1 MPKWIFENIFQQ
13 GMIMKGSDKMRTGK
27 KGEDI
32 AVAYLKG
39 KGYRIVERNYKCPL
53 GEIDIVAK
61 DGDVIVFV
69 EVKSRKSEEFGD
81 PQLAVGLEKQKKI
94 SKISLMY
101 LKEKHLYPCNARF
114 DVVAI
119 KMLPDGSTVELIQ
132 NAFELAV

>member
-1 MPKWIFENIFQQ
+1 
-13 GMIMKGSDKMRTGK
+13 MKGSERIRTGK

-39 KGYRIVERNYKCPL
+39 KGYRIIERNYKCPL

-61 DGDVIVFV
+61 DGGAIVFV

-94 SKISLMY
+94 SKISLTH

-119 KMLPDGSTVELIQ
+119 KMLPDGSTLELIQ
-132 NAFELAV
+132 NAFELVV

>member
-1 MPKWIFENIFQQ
+1 
-13 GMIMKGSDKMRTGK
+13 MIMKDSDRKRTGK

-32 AVAYLKG
+32 AVAYLISR
-39 KGYRIVERNYKCPL
+39 GYRIVERNYKCPL
-53 GEIDIVAK
+53 GEIDIVARE
-61 DGDVIVFV
+61 GDEIVFV

-81 PQLAVGLEKQKKI
+81 PQLAVGLKKQKKV
-94 SKISLMY
+94 SRISLAY

-119 KMLPDGSTVELIQ
+119 KMLPDGSNVELIQ

>member
-1 MPKWIFENIFQQ
+1 
-13 GMIMKGSDKMRTGK
+13 MIMKSSGRMRTGK

-32 AVAYLKG
+32 ACAYLKRR
-39 KGYRIVERNYKCPL
+39 GYRIVERNYKCPL
-53 GEIDIVAK
+53 GELDIVAR
-61 DGDVIVFV
+61 DGDAIVFV

-81 PQLAVGLEKQKKI
+81 PQLAVGLEKQKKV
-94 SKISLMY
+94 SRISLTY

-119 KMLPDGSTVELIQ
+119 KMLPDEITIELIQ

>member
-1 MPKWIFENIFQQ
+1 M
-13 GMIMKGSDKMRTGK
+13 
-27 KGEDI
+27 

-39 KGYRIVERNYKCPL
+39 KGCRIIERNYKCPL

-61 DGDVIVFV
+61 DGDTIVFV

-81 PQLAVGLEKQKKI
+81 PRLAVGLEKQKKI
-94 SKISLMY
+94 SIISLTY
-101 LKEKHLYPCNARF
+101 LTEKHLYPCNARF

-119 KMLPDGSTVELIQ
+119 KMLPDGSTIDLIR

>member
-1 MPKWIFENIFQQ
+1 
-13 GMIMKGSDKMRTGK
+13 MIMKISGRMRTGK

-32 AVAYLKG
+32 ACAYLKSR
-39 KGYRIVERNYKCPL
+39 GYRIVERNYKCPL
-53 GEIDIVAK
+53 GELDIVAR
-61 DGDVIVFV
+61 DGDAIVFV

-81 PQLAVGLEKQKKI
+81 PQLAVGLEKQKKV
-94 SKISLMY
+94 SRISLTY

-119 KMLPDGSTVELIQ
+119 KMLPDGITIELIE

>member
-1 MPKWIFENIFQQ
+1 
-13 GMIMKGSDKMRTGK
+13 MIMKDSDRKRTGK

-32 AVAYLKG
+32 AVAYLISR
-39 KGYRIVERNYKCPL
+39 GYRIVERNYKCPL
-53 GEIDIVAK
+53 GEIDIVAR
-61 DGDVIVFV
+61 DGDEIVFV

-81 PQLAVGLEKQKKI
+81 PQLAVGLKKQKKV
-94 SKISLMY
+94 SRISLAY

-119 KMLPDGSTVELIQ
+119 KMLPDGSNVELIQ

>member
-1 MPKWIFENIFQQ
+1 
-13 GMIMKGSDKMRTGK
+13 MIMKDSDRKRTGK

-32 AVAYLKG
+32 AVAYLISR
-39 KGYRIVERNYKCPL
+39 GYRIVERNYKCPL
-53 GEIDIVAK
+53 GEIDIVAR
-61 DGDVIVFV
+61 DGDELVFV

-81 PQLAVGLEKQKKI
+81 PQLAVGLKKQKKV
-94 SKISLMY
+94 SRISLAY

>member
-1 MPKWIFENIFQQ
+1 
-13 GMIMKGSDKMRTGK
+13 MIMNDFDRKRTGK

-32 AVAYLKG
+32 AVAYLKSR
-39 KGYRIVERNYKCPL
+39 GYRIVECNYKCPL
-53 GEIDIVAK
+53 GEIDIVAR
-61 DGDVIVFV
+61 DGDEIVFV

-81 PQLAVGLEKQKKI
+81 PQLAVGLKKQKKV
-94 SKISLMY
+94 SRISLAY

>member
-1 MPKWIFENIFQQ
+1 
-13 GMIMKGSDKMRTGK
+13 MIMKISGRMRTGK

-32 AVAYLKG
+32 ACAYLKSR
-39 KGYRIVERNYKCPL
+39 GYRIVERNYKCPL
-53 GEIDIVAK
+53 GELDIVAR
-61 DGDVIVFV
+61 DGDAIVFV

-81 PQLAVGLEKQKKI
+81 PQLAVGLEKQKKV
-94 SKISLMY
+94 SRISLTY

-119 KMLPDGSTVELIQ
+119 KMLPDGITIELIQ

>member
-1 MPKWIFENIFQQ
+1 
-13 GMIMKGSDKMRTGK
+13 MIMKSSGRMRTGK

-32 AVAYLKG
+32 ACAYLKRR
-39 KGYRIVERNYKCPL
+39 GYRIVERNYKCPL
-53 GEIDIVAK
+53 GELDIVAR
-61 DGDVIVFV
+61 DGDAIVFV

-81 PQLAVGLEKQKKI
+81 PQLAVGLEKQKKV
-94 SKISLMY
+94 SRISLTY

-119 KMLPDGSTVELIQ
+119 KMLPDGITIELIQ

>member
-1 MPKWIFENIFQQ
+1 
-13 GMIMKGSDKMRTGK
+13 MIMKDSDRKRTGK

-32 AVAYLKG
+32 AVAYLISR
-39 KGYRIVERNYKCPL
+39 GYRIVERNYKCPL
-53 GEIDIVAK
+53 GEIDIVAR
-61 DGDVIVFV
+61 DGDEIVFV

-81 PQLAVGLEKQKKI
+81 PQLAVGLKKQKKV
-94 SKISLMY
+94 SRISLAY

-119 KMLPDGSTVELIQ
+119 KMRPDGSTVELIQ

>member
-1 MPKWIFENIFQQ
+1 M
-13 GMIMKGSDKMRTGK
+13 MMKGSDRKRTGK

-32 AVAYLKG
+32 ACADLKSR
-39 KGYRIVERNYKCPL
+39 GYRIVERNYRCPL

-81 PQLAVGLEKQKKI
+81 PQLAVGLEKQKKV
-94 SKISLMY
+94 SRISLTY

-119 KMLPDGSTVELIQ
+119 KMLPDGNTIELIQ